1 MGRGAI
7 RKCAKMRSGRQGP
20 ISEVRRSSRAVC
32 AAMMCTHRVKQ
43 TVTSAITRIDSGK
56 SLTSAASSMNWLRL
70 RDFPFFTAPS
80 SSSSS
85 SSSSSESPR
94 PSSSSSS
101 SSFSS
106 SSSSS
111 FSSSSSSASS
121 SPSEPPASSAFSFT
135 SSTTSSFAS
144 SFSLSE
150 SASSSTSSSAT
161 WSFLDTALV
170 NLPVPVTRTI
180 LN

>member
-70 RDFPFFTAPS
+70 RDFPFFTAP
-80 SSSSS
+80 SSSS